1 MVSDMVY
8 LSFLQQYCSV
18 SVNGEDENM
27 SLILVIVNY
36 YLNFLVAIVHAHS

>member
-18 SVNGEDENM
+18 SVNGDENM